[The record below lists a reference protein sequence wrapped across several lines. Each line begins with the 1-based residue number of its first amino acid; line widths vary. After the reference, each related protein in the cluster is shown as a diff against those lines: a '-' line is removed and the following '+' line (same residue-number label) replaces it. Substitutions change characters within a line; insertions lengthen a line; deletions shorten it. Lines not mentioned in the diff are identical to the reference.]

1 MPQLFFKRTF
11 QQAIREGRKLTT
23 IRRWDRPL
31 LAAGEQA
38 NSPGLGW
45 LAIESVEVVELDNL
59 DDDHARA
66 DGFETKVLLV
76 QALRAFYPDFDT
88 DQKQWFLIRFRLHQP
103 QVKRSRL
110 TSRGE

>member
-38 NSPGLGW
+38 
-45 LAIESVEVVELDNL
+45 
-59 DDDHARA
+59 
-66 DGFETKVLLV
+66 
-76 QALRAFYPDFDT
+76 
-88 DQKQWFLIRFRLHQP
+88 
-103 QVKRSRL
+103 
-110 TSRGE
+110 